1 MEARAHPA
9 VVASMVVAAVAVT
22 AAALVA
28 IAYMLGWLPARAS
41 LATPVGFAN
50 PAQQATGVATD
61 LALSPGES
69 VVSPEE
75 APKAGAG
82 AAPQPATP
90 SYAKPAPPKPAMAKS
105 ALSRPAARKHAS
117 CANCG
122 NIASIT
128 SYGRGEWDVRVRFAD
143 GSHETLRYREPPPFR
158 LGERVRLEEGRLVRE

>member
-9 VVASMVVAAVAVT
+9 VLASMVVAAVAVT

-28 IAYMLGWLPARAS
+28 IAYMLGWLPAHAS
-41 LATPVGFAN
+41 LATPVGIAN
-50 PAQQATGVATD
+50 PAQQTTGVATD

-69 VVSPEE
+69 VVNPEE
-75 APKAGAG
+75 APKPG
-82 AAPQPATP
+82 AAPQPVTP
-90 SYAKPAPPKPAMAKS
+90 SYAKPAPPKPAIAKS
-105 ALSRPAARKHAS
+105 APPKAAARQHAS